1 MNTGEVI
8 SILAKAA
15 SKFSSEG
22 GDELLMMKS
31 ICNIDVGN
39 TSIDVYF
46 TDGNTPDIR
55 IDKEGNV
62 TYKYLL
68 GDH

>member
-22 GDELLMMKS
+22 GDELLMMKEVYCIS
-31 ICNIDVGN
+31 VDKSDIE
-39 TSIDVYF
+39 VYF
-46 TDGNTPDIR
+46 TDGNTEDIK
-55 IDKEGNV
+55 IDKDGNV
-62 TYKYLL
+62 IPKHLWE
-68 GDH
+68 D